1 MRNLILGTGMGLSV
15 PMPEQIVIIKECGF
29 DGVFTQWD
37 EDSEVG
43 KKVASVIREEGLLYH
58 SIHAPF
64 VGVHHLWESRDEG
77 ECEVK
82 RQIHCLED
90 AARFDVDLVIMHTII
105 GMERHD
111 PTALGLERYAR
122 IFDTAKKLGVRVAL
136 ENTEGEEYLDT
147 LMCAFSD
154 DNNVGFCIDTGHEMC
169 YNGCRD
175 MIGKYG
181 YRLFST
187 HLNDNMGQIGA
198 AITWLDDA
206 HMLPFDG
213 GMADWKGI
221 VDRLEKVGYMGDLTF
236 ELTTKSKPKRH
247 CNDRYA
253 TMLPEQY
260 IKEAYQKACLVRD
273 LFQK

>member
-1 MRNLILGTGMGLSV
+1 MDLSKMSPERRAVLERIEEYERAGRFNEDLENDPDAPELLPNQVDYLCKKLSSKIKRVTANIIGDNYFLGLIKKDIL
-15 PMPEQIVIIKECGF
+15 VI
-29 DGVFTQWD
+29 DGV
-37 EDSEVG
+37 
-43 KKVASVIREEGLLYH
+43 
-58 SIHAPF
+58 
-64 VGVHHLWESRDEG
+64 
-77 ECEVK
+77 
-82 RQIHCLED
+82 
-90 AARFDVDLVIMHTII
+90 
-105 GMERHD
+105 
-111 PTALGLERYAR
+111 
-122 IFDTAKKLGVRVAL
+122 
-136 ENTEGEEYLDT
+136 EGEEYLDT

-154 DNNVGFCIDTGHEMC
+154 DKNVGFCIDTGHEMC

-253 TMLPEQY
+253 TMLPKQY